1 MERGVLVS
9 KAEAIIP
16 KGTSGE
22 AIVLRGIP
30 GETIVLRGM
39 PGEVIGGVDDSSLLP
54 KWFCAL
60 SEYCL

>member
-30 GETIVLRGM
+30 GE
-39 PGEVIGGVDDSSLLP
+39 VIGGVDDSSLLP